1 MVSPCFVGV
10 QAAIGPN
17 LRFGEPMCVP
27 AVLVFGFQTTSKAA
41 CTLKFRVAPSA
52 LTSRPQSSLAVV
64 PQFLPPFPK
73 TTFVRLPTNPTK
85 PFG

>member
-27 AVLVFGFQTTSKAA
+27 AVLVFGVSDGLQKQ
-41 CTLKFRVAPSA
+41 PA
-52 LTSRPQSSLAVV
+52 LSGNLFIIHFPQHLRQPVEH
-64 PQFLPPFPK
+64 L
-73 TTFVRLPTNPTK
+73 
-85 PFG
+85 

>member
-27 AVLVFGFQTTSKAA
+27 AVLVFGFQAAFRLKAPW
-41 CTLKFRVAPSA
+41 LIAPA
-52 LTSRPQSSLAVV
+52 LGWYP
-64 PQFLPPFPK
+64 
-73 TTFVRLPTNPTK
+73 
-85 PFG
+85 

>member
-27 AVLVFGFQTTSKAA
+27 AVLVF
-41 CTLKFRVAPSA
+41 RVSDGLQKQPARGGGVLCLAIRAICQILSA
-52 LTSRPQSSLAVV
+52 RHLD
-64 PQFLPPFPK
+64 
-73 TTFVRLPTNPTK
+73 
-85 PFG
+85 